1 MSVSSN
7 YGTRLYKKNYR
18 GGAPDYVQVIDLS
31 KGASVVALHGDIQDS
46 GSGKGMFGG
55 NDARFRE
62 RSLEQYWKQLSEHAD
77 QAYCVT
83 NGQFFLMGEYP
94 TRLPFPLKS
103 DGAYLTDGYA
113 EKEFPGKKLMLEV
126 WKDRVN
132 ISEMNRLS
140 FAFSNAPTIIAGLAE
155 DANKHADRYVAR
167 TFVGVEDRNN
177 DRRYETLL
185 IYSTSSARQVDAA
198 KVLRSF
204 GADKVMMLDGGGST
218 QLICQGKGYINSDR
232 LIPQA
237 LGVIAGVEPDL
248 PKLVQQSLPAQPF
261 PGASLAAVS
270 LDQQARPLEFALI
283 PSGPQA
289 AGRGLASIQE
299 QPAEG
304 INLNDVVLVPAMM
317 LPLAGLIFLA
327 ISRMRHAYQ

>member
-1 MSVSSN
+1 
-7 YGTRLYKKNYR
+7 
-18 GGAPDYVQVIDLS
+18 
-31 KGASVVALHGDIQDS
+31 
-46 GSGKGMFGG
+46 
-55 NDARFRE
+55 
-62 RSLEQYWKQLSEHAD
+62 
-77 QAYCVT
+77 
-83 NGQFFLMGEYP
+83 MGEYP

-103 DGAYLTDGYA
+103 DGNYLTDGYA

-132 ISEMNRLS
+132 ISDMNRFS
-140 FAFSNAPTIIAGLAE
+140 FAFSTAPTIIAGLAE

-198 KVLRSF
+198 AVLRSF

-248 PKLVQQSLPAQPF
+248 PKVAQQSLPAQPF
-261 PGASLAAVS
+261 PGASLAAIS
-270 LDQQARPLEFALI
+270 LDQQARPLESALI
-283 PSGPQA
+283 PSGPRPAGNQQA
-289 AGRGLASIQE
+289 GVQRE
-299 QPAEG
+299 TAEG